1 VGGRCH
7 SVDGHAHWRV
17 RGHQRQIRS
26 VLTELGRS
34 VELTSG
40 GGNKSR
46 GGGGRGGLGTI
57 VRNAEWLV
65 VDGREAWLTLTV
77 HRTAVELHAEG
88 ADVEASALACRAGRP
103 SRR

>member
-7 SVDGHAHWRV
+7 SVDGHARWRPAV
-17 RGHQRQIRS
+17 TNAQIRS

-57 VRNAEWLV
+57 VRNVEWLV